1 MILEKG
7 EKLHVIHRRH
17 FQEEAR
23 RHFIGTVDHYESGVA
38 RVTGYVYSVD
48 RAKLTFVKRPERRT
62 RFVSLVSGD
71 LFINVIPPQ
80 VDLEKVVYKQEDRVV
95 RVTDGTDWHLDLSEV
110 AWM

>member
-1 MILEKG
+1 M
-7 EKLHVIHRRH
+7 
-17 FQEEAR
+17 
-23 RHFIGTVDHYESGVA
+23 
-38 RVTGYVYSVD
+38 
-48 RAKLTFVKRPERRT
+48 
-62 RFVSLVSGD
+62 SLVSGD